1 MKVAIYGKYYLNSTE
16 PIINDIFMFFNN
28 NGVEMIIEA
37 AFLKILHEKKIIQ
50 KEYKTFTSHKELDS
64 SFDML
69 ISIGGDGS
77 ILRAADLVRNSGVP
91 ILGINAGRLGFL
103 ATVQKEN
110 IAEFMQFIINKKYTI
125 SKRTLLSL
133 SCTPSNTAVEEI
145 NFAMNEISVSRK
157 DTTSMITIETYLNKE
172 FLNSYWA
179 DGLIIATP
187 TGSTGYSMSCG
198 GPILTPDVKGL
209 VITPIAP
216 HNLNARPLVIPD
228 ETEIRLKVSGR
239 EKNYLVSLD
248 SRITSVKNETIL
260 IIKKTPFQINMVEIN
275 RGDNYYICIQF
286 LFKNVQT
293 FPSFIF
299 STYYGNERTN
309 SRVWHI
315 SWRK

>member
-16 PIINDIFMFFNN
+16 PIIKDIFVFFINN
-28 NGVEMIIEA
+28 NVEMIIEA
-37 AFLKILHEKKIIQ
+37 EFLKILHEKKIIQ
-50 KEYKTFTSHKELDS
+50 KEYKTFSSYKELDS

-69 ISIGGDGS
+69 ISIGGDGT
-77 ILRAADLVRNSGVP
+77 ILRAAALVRNSGVP

-110 IAEFMQFIINKKYTI
+110 IDEFMQFIIDKKYTI

-133 SCTPSNTAVEEI
+133 TCTPTNEAIEEI
-145 NFAMNEISVSRK
+145 NFAMNEVSVSRK
-157 DTTSMITIETYLNKE
+157 DTTSMITIETYLNDE

-198 GPILTPDVKGL
+198 GPILTPDVRSF

-216 HNLNARPLVIPD
+216 HNLNARPLVVPD

-239 EKNYLVSLD
+239 EENYLVSLD

-260 IIKKTPFQINMVEIN
+260 VIKKTPFQINMVEIPKET
-275 RGDNYYICIQF
+275 F
-286 LFKNVQT
+286 LKT
-293 FPSFIF
+293 L
-299 STYYGNERTN
+299 RTKLFWGEDRRN
-309 SRVWHI
+309 
-315 SWRK
+315 

>member
-16 PIINDIFMFFNN
+16 PIINDIFVFFNN
-28 NGVEMIIEA
+28 NGVEMIIES

-69 ISIGGDGS
+69 ISIGGDGT
-77 ILRAADLVRNSGVP
+77 ILRAATLVRNSGVP

-110 IAEFMQFIINKKYTI
+110 IAEFMQFIIDKKYTI

-133 SCTPSNTAVEEI
+133 SCTPTNEAVEEI

-157 DTTSMITIETYLNKE
+157 DTTSMITIETYLNNE

-198 GPILTPDVKGL
+198 GPILTPDVKGF

-216 HNLNARPLVIPD
+216 HNLNARPLVVPD
-228 ETEIRLKVSGR
+228 DTEIRLKVSGR
-239 EKNYLVSLD
+239 EEHYLVSLD

-260 IIKKTPFQINMVEIN
+260 VIKKTPFQINMVEIPEET
-275 RGDNYYICIQF
+275 F
-286 LFKNVQT
+286 LKT
-293 FPSFIF
+293 L
-299 STYYGNERTN
+299 RTKLFWGEDRRN
-309 SRVWHI
+309 
-315 SWRK
+315 